1 MGRANLPSPEPR
13 EPGAPAPAASGGC
26 SSCALYNTANLQKL
40 GVEPGNAD
48 YVAAVAGN
56 PNTGKSTVF
65 NALTGLR
72 QHVGN
77 WPGKTVARAEGG
89 FKYHELSYNLVD
101 LPGTYSL
108 LSTSGDEDIA
118 RDFLLFGNPD
128 VTVTVVDAT
137 RLERNLNLV
146 LQVLQITDRVVV
158 ALNLMDEAAR
168 HGLTIDARHLA
179 RELGVP
185 VTPMSARGGDGI
197 PELLESVEQVA
208 RGTVATKGARVRQ
221 RDDRLERAVSRLATQ
236 LQQEYPELPNTR
248 WVALRL
254 LEGDPSTEQALRD
267 GSLGDLDRSL
277 NARRVAASETAH
289 GTAS

>member
-1 MGRANLPSPEPR
+1 MAGAELPTPRADRPDTQGPGLTGCGSCAFANAANL
-13 EPGAPAPAASGGC
+13 
-26 SSCALYNTANLQKL
+26 TKL
-40 GVEPGNAD
+40 GVDPGRGD
-48 YVAAVAGN
+48 YIAAVAGN

-77 WPGKTVARAEGG
+77 WPGKTVARAEGS
-89 FKYHELSYNLVD
+89 FQYRDYRYTLVD

-118 RDFLLFGNPD
+118 RDFLLFGRPD
-128 VTVTVVDAT
+128 VTIVVVDAT

-146 LQVLQITDRVVV
+146 LQILQITDRVVV
-158 ALNLMDEAAR
+158 ALNLMDEAGR
-168 HGLTIDARHLA
+168 HGITIDVRHLA

-185 VTPMSARGGDGI
+185 VVPTSARNGTGL

-208 RGTVATKGARVRQ
+208 NGTVVTKGVRVQQ
-221 RDDRLERAVSRLATQ
+221 RDARLERAVSTLARRLADEFPG
-236 LQQEYPELPNTR
+236 LDNTR

-254 LEGDPSTEQALRD
+254 LEGDPSIERAVRD
-267 GSLGDLDRSL
+267 GTLGGLGHG
-277 NARRVAASETAH
+277 ARLAGAAEE
-289 GTAS
+289 AS